1 MLRFGIV
8 GLGTAGR
15 LLIPALEQNPDCEL
29 VAVSDLVPDTLQAF
43 AEKYRAKPCA
53 DLAALVALPEVDVV
67 YVATPTHLHADH
79 VVAAIGAGKH
89 VIVEKPMAASLADAQ
104 RMSDAAKRK
113 GVHLVVGHTHAYDLP
128 IHEMGRIVASGE
140 LGKLKLINTSFYT
153 DWFYRPR
160 LQAEFDAAL
169 GGGVVFRQGSHQ
181 FDIVRVLGGGMV
193 STVRAVTF
201 ELDPQRPGIG
211 AYTALLTFANGV
223 AATVTYNGYGF
234 FGSAELVGFI
244 NEGGHLETLEEKI
257 GTARRAIYS
266 KAADDERDAKRKR
279 IERHTSAAAPPH
291 QAFFGITILTCERG
305 DIRQSPDGLYLYT
318 IDGRSELVLPRDR
331 DQRTL
336 LLAEIC
342 DTIAGRRAP
351 LHDGAWGVADVE
363 VCLAV
368 TESSQRNA
376 EVTLQHQVAG

>member
-1 MLRFGIV
+1 MLRFGIA

-15 LLIPALEQNPDCEL
+15 LLIPALEERPDCEL
-29 VAVSDLVPDTLQAF
+29 AAVSDLVPETLEAF
-43 AEKYRAKPCA
+43 ARKYGAKACS
-53 DLAALVALPEVDVV
+53 DLEALVALPDIDVV
-67 YVATPTHLHADH
+67 YIATPTHLHADH
-79 VVAAIGAGKH
+79 AVAAIEAGKH

-104 RMSDAAKRK
+104 RMTDAAKRK
-113 GVHLVVGHTHAYDLP
+113 GVHLIVGHTHAYDLP
-128 IHEMGRIVASGE
+128 IHEMGKIVASGE

-160 LQAEFDAAL
+160 LPAEFDAAL

-181 FDIVRVLGGGMV
+181 FDIVRVLGGGLV

-211 AYTALLTFANGV
+211 AYTALLTFAGGV

-244 NEGGHLETLEEKI
+244 NEGGYLETLEEKI

-279 IERHTSAAAPPH
+279 IERHTAGTPPPH

-318 IDGRSELVLPRDR
+318 IDGRSERVLPLER

-336 LLAEIC
+336 LLTEAC
-342 DTIAGRRAP
+342 DTIAGTRAP
-351 LHDGAWGVADVE
+351 LHDGAWGMADVE

-368 TESSQRNA
+368 TESAERNCEIVLA
-376 EVTLQHQVAG
+376 HQVAG